1 MFPRPVTLQRSS
13 SGLISL
19 WLLMIRVIAR
29 QNGTSEPAVALKID
43 TAGDAVTAKAAFVD
57 EAAQLLEVQRTV
69 PINDVGIFL
78 PGGAAINL
86 KYLEK
91 GMVGAG
97 GSCPMADM

>member
-43 TAGDAVTAKAAFVD
+43 TAGDAVTAKAAY
-57 EAAQLLEVQRTV
+57 EKTALR
-69 PINDVGIFL
+69 VG
-78 PGGAAINL
+78 
-86 KYLEK
+86 
-91 GMVGAG
+91 M
-97 GSCPMADM
+97 